1 MIEWGQCGEIAAED
15 SNPAMRHAQVQLN
28 ARDILGGEG
37 RGGYKKQEV
46 AFILGKPTVEFP
58 LETVY

>member
-28 ARDILGGEG
+28 ARDIVDRVEVHAIAIQLAGKIKEEFVTLG
-37 RGGYKKQEV
+37 RQ
-46 AFILGKPTVEFP
+46 
-58 LETVY
+58 